1 MWILRILFLSMG
13 IVSFIGC
20 SAVKMPVTNEY
31 RLSSFSARQF
41 VSSPRPVTILVT
53 APDAVAGYQTE
64 QMRYIQK
71 PFQLEAFSKN
81 AWVSPP
87 ADMLYPLL
95 VQSLQRTGYFYA
107 VASSPYN
114 EKTDYRLDTQ
124 LLTLD
129 QSFLKKP
136 SVIEFVVKLVLT
148 RIDDNKVIASR
159 IISQQLP
166 CPMDTPYGGVV
177 AANRASHQFT
187 ASAADFVI
195 SHIKRD

>member
-1 MWILRILFLSMG
+1 MRSLMSLYFTIG
-13 IVSFIGC
+13 IALLMGC
-20 SAVKMPVTNEY
+20 SPVKLPVANEFQ
-31 RLSSFSARQF
+31 LSSFSAKKY
-41 VSSPRPVTILVT
+41 VSRPRSLTLLVT
-53 APDAVAGYQTE
+53 SPEAVAGYQTE
-64 QMRYIQK
+64 QMLYVQK
-71 PFQLEAFSKN
+71 PFQIEAFAKN
-81 AWVSPP
+81 AWISPP

-107 VASSPYN
+107 VASSPHN
-114 EKTDYRLDTQ
+114 EKTDYRLDTH

-136 SVIEFVVKLVLT
+136 SVIELVVKLVLT
-148 RIDDNKVIASR
+148 RTDNNKVIASR
-159 IISQQLP
+159 IISLQTP
-166 CPMDTPYGGVV
+166 CPMDTPYGGVL